1 MRASAFRDRWKL
13 HIITVISSE
22 ILVPALRGIELY
34 ALEPHLCRPGKP
46 LGGEKLLLRRV
57 RPSRGTQ
64 RTPALFVVYPGD
76 EPPPE
81 PPQTRRRKTVH
92 HAEPRPRKRLLVGYE
107 LRPAKL
113 DLQNIVRN
121 AYHVEDQLC
130 TPAQRPCGDKRE
142 DVDIDPHGVVIVA
155 RVVGVPR
162 IAELREHKRIAR
174 VGLLRLE
181 CEAPGKLPCKLR
193 EFPENSSFLSQAAFR
208 L

>member
-76 EPPPE
+76 EPLPE

-92 HAEPRPRKRLLVGYE
+92 HAKPRPRKRLLVGYE

-142 DVDIDPHGVVIVA
+142 DVYRPPWGGYRSPCRRRTAYRRASRTQTDSAGRSPPTGV
-155 RVVGVPR
+155 RSSR
-162 IAELREHKRIAR
+162 
-174 VGLLRLE
+174 
-181 CEAPGKLPCKLR
+181 EAPV
-193 EFPENSSFLSQAAFR
+193 QAP
-208 L
+208 